1 MFLDRVK
8 IFVKAG
14 ADGDGAATFRRE
26 AHVPRG
32 GPDGGDGGRGGSIH
46 LRVDAGETTLRDFR
60 YKHHFKATPG
70 GRGERARRHGSADN
84 RTMVTN
90 PR

>member
-14 ADGDGAATFRRE
+14 AGGDGAATFRQE

-32 GPDGGDGGRGGSIH
+32 GPAGGDGGRGGSIH
-46 LRVDAGETTLRDFR
+46 VRVDAGQTTLR
-60 YKHHFKATPG
+60 
-70 GRGERARRHGSADN
+70 
-84 RTMVTN
+84 
-90 PR
+90 